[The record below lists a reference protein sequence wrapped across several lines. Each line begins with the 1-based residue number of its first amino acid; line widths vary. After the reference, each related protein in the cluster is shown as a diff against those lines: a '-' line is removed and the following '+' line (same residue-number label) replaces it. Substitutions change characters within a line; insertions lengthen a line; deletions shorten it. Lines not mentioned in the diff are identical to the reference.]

1 MATVRAPQALRC
13 GWYNRGHVVSH
24 AMPRPTPLSAH
35 PQAAASVPPLRSPDA
50 CRSSEWQNCDV
61 TRPVDGSAW
70 SECEGCAAGCR
81 TRRRIAA
88 PTAVPCPGSHRRGVK
103 NLRDVFRR
111 NLVGHRAEKIPVVE
125 GLEIEALD
133 RKSVV

>member
-1 MATVRAPQALRC
+1 MTWQQRTEQAAWPLFERLRHE
-13 GWYNRGHVVSH
+13 GVVGITEGMLCH
-24 AMPRPTPLSAH
+24 MPLPRPTPSSAH
-35 PQAAASVPPLRSPDA
+35 PPAAASAPPLRSPDA

-61 TRPVDGSAW
+61 SRPVDGSAW

-88 PTAVPCPGSHRRGVK
+88 PTAAPCPGSHRRGVK

-125 GLEIEALD
+125 G
-133 RKSVV
+133 